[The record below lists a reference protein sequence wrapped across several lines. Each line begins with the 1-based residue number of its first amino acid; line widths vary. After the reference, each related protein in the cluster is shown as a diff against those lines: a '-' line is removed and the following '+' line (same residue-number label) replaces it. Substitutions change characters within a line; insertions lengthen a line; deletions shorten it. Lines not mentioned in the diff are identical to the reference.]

1 MIQLTLTPSLF
12 SRWISYIHIID
23 NQAYNN
29 MVHVVNIKYSQIL
42 ENYSYS
48 KIKDEAEVLAF
59 LLLSDYGR

>member
-1 MIQLTLTPSLF
+1 
-12 SRWISYIHIID
+12 
-23 NQAYNN
+23 

-59 LLLSDYGR
+59 LLLSDYGRQAEFVGPVYEVQSL